1 MDLPDQQCKERKKKK
16 CNNGRKREI
25 IPGFIPL
32 LKASN
37 TLSLFLQKPRD
48 VANLDTLES
57 NFLLFD
63 VVDET
68 TGLSS
73 LHVQYKQEKNS
84 TQHETGSSAWA
95 APLLLT
101 AGGRVR
107 KAGKVIPKGTRG
119 SEWGGRSWGA
129 SQGHPLAAQSQWA
142 KESTCQDLP
151 LPYLLV
157 RRQTWQSSP
166 SIFLSF
172 EECMRKTHDPF
183 SLTCINLEKHVAWIL
198 QPFLI
203 ISIFPSNLTFCWAH
217 RTTARAVLQLIWGLP
232 IPCDCKQSAAYWIK
246 CLLCISK
253 IVSTNPIKNVSFL
266 SNIILFWAFLC
277 KQGTLDYIPLQG
289 ILNVYTNHSRQHYN
303 TSNFCH
309 MHFV

>member
-1 MDLPDQQCKERKKKK
+1 MSLMKQQ
-16 CNNGRKREI
+16 
-25 IPGFIPL
+25 
-32 LKASN
+32 
-37 TLSLFLQKPRD
+37 
-48 VANLDTLES
+48 V
-57 NFLLFD
+57 
-63 VVDET
+63 
-68 TGLSS
+68 S
-73 LHVQYKQEKNS
+73 LHVQYKQERDS

-101 AGGRVR
+101 AGGWVL
-107 KAGKVIPKGTRG
+107 KAGKVTHKGTRS

-129 SQGHPLAAQSQWA
+129 SQGHSLAAQSQWA
-142 KESTCQDLP
+142 KESTCQDLLHP
-151 LPYLLV
+151 VASILV
-157 RRQTWQSSP
+157 SRKTNLK
-166 SIFLSF
+166 IFLLNF
-172 EECMRKTHDPF
+172 FIIWGMHEEITWSIQPNSHKLR
-183 SLTCINLEKHVAWIL
+183 KHVAWML

-246 CLLCISK
+246 CLLCILK
-253 IVSTNPIKNVSFL
+253 RVSTNPIKNVSFL
-266 SNIILFWAFLC
+266 SNVILFWAFLC